1 MNGKRIA
8 WTKEDQLITLRAIK
22 RGQFATFNEMVEAD
36 DTAAHQ
42 MYDHEMGKYLD
53 EEWEYMC
60 READEQAAAEL
71 AAIEEEQAWYDAH
84 DPEYD

>member
-8 WTKEDQLITLRAIK
+8 WTKDDQLITLRAIK

-42 MYDHEMGKYLD
+42 MYEHEAGKHLD
-53 EEWEYMC
+53 EMYDYYLEEQMQQWMAE
-60 READEQAAAEL
+60 EADAEERAAAE
-71 AAIEEEQAWYDAH
+71 AATEHLY
-84 DPEYD
+84 

>member
-8 WTKEDQLITLRAIK
+8 WTKDDQLITLRAIK

-42 MYDHEMGKYLD
+42 MYEHEAGKHLD
-53 EEWEYMC
+53 EY
-60 READEQAAAEL
+60 QAGM
-71 AAIEEEQAWYDAH
+71 IEH
-84 DPEYD
+84 DLHVGQILDLLDKLGIAVSETVLH